1 MLSEPSGSLGSM
13 HADSETTRIEQKWGF
28 GMAPVKAPAQRRRE
42 EAAGAVAAYL
52 DGSPFAP
59 EAEQLSEVKGLFNRA
74 HRQDQ
79 WDWFTVWQQLGRPAR
94 PFARESASAL
104 DALRHALREGTR
116 AEVQAATAAMRQ
128 LGLHRRLSAFPRAD
142 EPQPGLGWVYVLS
155 TREQPRM
162 LKIGFTNRPVEQR
175 VAEINSATGVV
186 VPFGVRAVWTV
197 RDARDVERQLYQH
210 LSQWRVLADREFFEL
225 DWNEA
230 FPLIRDFVSDHRLEG

>member
-1 MLSEPSGSLGSM
+1 MR
-13 HADSETTRIEQKWGF
+13 ADGERTRIEQKWGF
-28 GMAPVKAPAQRRRE
+28 GMAPVKVPTQRRRE

-59 EAEQLSEVKGLFNRA
+59 EAEQLSEVKGLFSRA

-79 WDWFTVWQQLGRPAR
+79 WDWFTVWQQLGRPGR
-94 PFARESASAL
+94 PVGRESASAV

-116 AEVQAATAAMRQ
+116 AEVVTATGTMRQ
-128 LGLHRRLSAFPRAD
+128 LGLHRRLPAFPRAD
-142 EPQPGLGWVYVLS
+142 EPQPGFGWVYVLS

-197 RDARDVERQLYQH
+197 RDARDVERQLHQH
-210 LSQWRVLADREFFEL
+210 LSRWRVRADREFFEL
-225 DWNEA
+225 EWNEA
-230 FPLIRDFVSDHRLEG
+230 FPLIRDFVADHRLEI